1 MFGLKTIISLTEICD
16 DYSDLYLS
24 ITKYVLL
31 RILWKSIEYQ
41 QLGGNLVYA
50 ENNWEH
56 TVMMN
61 YL

>member
-1 MFGLKTIISLTEICD
+1 MFGLKTIICLTEICD
-16 DYSDLYLS
+16 DYSDLYHS
-24 ITKYVLL
+24 VTKYVLL
-31 RILWKSIEYQ
+31 RILRKSIEYQ
-41 QLGGNLVYA
+41 QLVCA